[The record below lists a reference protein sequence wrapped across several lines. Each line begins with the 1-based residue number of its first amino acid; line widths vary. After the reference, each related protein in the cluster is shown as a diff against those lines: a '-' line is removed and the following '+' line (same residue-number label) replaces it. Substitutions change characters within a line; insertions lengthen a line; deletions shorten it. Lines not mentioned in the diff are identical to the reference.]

1 MAEPSWPTFEDHV
14 TVDYFPSCNN
24 SRLTARIDD
33 CDNQPSPKAR
43 CTVDNAT
50 ILDHQSQCWNR
61 DEAYVAQPHLF
72 PRDQATVVGQAS
84 IGSCRVLTFITTSSL
99 LFLPIHA
106 PHLRAVGCQHMFPA
120 SCQTF
125 SAPTLSQLRPSFVL
139 TARSD
144 PAQTSRSSLLCNL

>member
-1 MAEPSWPTFEDHV
+1 MEEPTWPTFEDHV
-14 TVDYFPSCNN
+14 TVGYFPSYNN

-33 CDNQPSPKAR
+33 RDNQPSPKAR
-43 CTVDNAT
+43 CTVDSAT

-61 DEAYVAQPHLF
+61 GEAYVAQPHLF

-106 PHLRAVGCQHMFPA
+106 PHLRAA

-125 SAPTLSQLRPSFVL
+125 SAPTLSQFRPSFVL